1 MRESWPLS
9 ERLTAPNSSFNSP
22 ISETYSLSSSVLK
35 PRTNIFDLHY
45 PLQILGMLMA
55 LSNFGLGISIGI
67 KQKKLY
73 NNSHTIIGTIVVG
86 LTVLQPLWGVVHHL
100 LYKRQLSSKNEMEE
114 KSEVGSEDMKIENEN
129 SRHESNATSSTVA
142 ERDGEGREGKGKIMP
157 EKWTLFGLF
166 HRWIGRV
173 KITLA
178 IINGDLGFVLAKEYK
193 SAWSFAGQVAYSV
206 LAPVVWITWMGFIV
220 VGFVARRGRGRRW
233 VRRLKFLC
241 NEWVHVYTIG
251 RYEEKPFFF

>member
-142 ERDGEGREGKGKIMP
+142 ERDGEGREGK
-157 EKWTLFGLF
+157 
-166 HRWIGRV
+166 V

>member
-100 LYKRQLSSKNEMEE
+100 LYKRQFSSKNEMEE
-114 KSEVGSEDMKIENEN
+114 KSEVGSEDKEIENES
-129 SRHESNATSSTVA
+129 SRHEFNATSSTFA
-142 ERDGEGREGKGKIMP
+142 KGDGKEREGKGKMMP

-166 HRWIGRV
+166 HRWIERV
-173 KITLA
+173 TITLA
-178 IINGDLGFVLAKEYK
+178 MINGGLGFMPAKEYK
-193 SAWSFAGQVAYSV
+193 PVWSFAGQVAYSV
-206 LAPVVWITWMGFIV
+206 LAPIVWITWMSLIV
-220 VGFVARRGRGRRW
+220 VGFVARRREGKKTGGETK
-233 VRRLKFLC
+233 VS
-241 NEWVHVYTIG
+241 V
-251 RYEEKPFFF
+251 